1 MLNELLAWIKEI
13 FFISLLSE
21 LFITLITSSQYKKY
35 AGYISGLMIICVSIK
50 MILALLNIDISE
62 KSLSY
67 FEKNI
72 IYSAEGY
79 LSSGNELYVQSYIDA
94 NIEYIEKCAADFGL
108 TAVSVEITMDE
119 AQIASIEVSVTG
131 ADEYETCM
139 EFKRFLAQNYETDSS
154 NISVYQKN

>member
-1 MLNELLAWIKEI
+1 MLNELLTWIKEI

-35 AGYISGLMIICVSIK
+35 AGYISGLVIICISIR
-50 MILALLNIDISE
+50 MILSLLNIDISE
-62 KSLSY
+62 KTLSY

-72 IYSAEGY
+72 IYSTELG
-79 LSSGNELYVQSYIDA
+79 LSSGNELYIQSYIDT

-108 TAVSVEITMDE
+108 TAVGVEITMDGAE
-119 AQIASIEVSVTG
+119 IASIEVSVTG

-139 EFKRFLAQNYETDSS
+139 EFKKSLAQNYETDSS
-154 NISVYQKN
+154 NISVYPKK